1 MSGPSELQ
9 NNVGCDWF
17 ETIRLAAGTYS
28 FATHMPAPCDSA
40 LCIGRPVT
48 LEAAVPG
55 AVVTLDGGGALRV
68 MSITGGTV
76 ESPVE
81 LVGLTITGGSASE
94 ASARISNLLDPSSAP
109 LECYTFATQGGGVF
123 VDANAFAYFTNCT
136 IIGNLAHSYVV
147 LAF

>member
-1 MSGPSELQ
+1 MTGSLELQ
-9 NNVGCDWF
+9 SALSCERFD
-17 ETIRLAAGTYS
+17 TIRLAAANYT
-28 FATHMPAPCDSA
+28 FENDNMQDCDSA
-40 LCIGRPVT
+40 LCIDRPVT

-55 AVVTLDGGGALRV
+55 AVTLDGGGALRV

-94 ASARISNLLDPSSAP
+94 ASACLLNHIWAALLAP
-109 LECYTFATQGGGVF
+109 RWNVTPYPFAFQEGGGAHVTGHASFTDCVF
-123 VDANAFAYFTNCT
+123 SANGEA
-136 IIGNLAHSYVV
+136 L